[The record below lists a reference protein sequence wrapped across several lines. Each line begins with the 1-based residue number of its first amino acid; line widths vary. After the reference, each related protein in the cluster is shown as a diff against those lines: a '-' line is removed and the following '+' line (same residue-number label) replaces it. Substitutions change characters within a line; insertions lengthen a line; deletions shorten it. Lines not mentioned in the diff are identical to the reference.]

1 MEITSDKRKIHQ
13 IIFSRLKKESLAFFA
28 SARKPTEMHHCQQ
41 TFVQVCSFHPK
52 LQLFLCLSLSLS
64 FTSTLHLDSVQKCYV
79 CFSFQMQSKSN
90 SEIFVQK
97 FRHHKK
103 GQKHSSTDI
112 ITDIHSEKKWVHSRH
127 FGDAD
132 CLFVRLPEAI

>member
-1 MEITSDKRKIHQ
+1 MLRV
-13 IIFSRLKKESLAFFA
+13 F
-28 SARKPTEMHHCQQ
+28 
-41 TFVQVCSFHPK
+41 
-52 LQLFLCLSLSLS
+52 
-64 FTSTLHLDSVQKCYV
+64 
-79 CFSFQMQSKSN
+79 FSFQMQSKSN

-112 ITDIHSEKKWVHSRH
+112 ITDIYSEKKWVHSRH